1 MPYEAL
7 DSAASQSQGEARRK
21 VGFAVDK
28 ILAKIYVTPT
38 NPTPLTD
45 GNKKLI
51 DSAFVFVMIPPKE
64 PPTSQ
69 PPTQEENATWRG
81 WSSRIDILLKS
92 HKHSDGKFKYPLNIQ
107 DMITKNLIYKKT
119 KTDTGE
125 YYYVVQGFD
134 ILGGSDDSRL
144 LVSEKDFQDKKQFNL
159 VGHSEFR
166 GGNKCSLKP
175 KSNKRNKKQNK
186 LNSRRRRYRSRKH

>member
-1 MPYEAL
+1 MPHEAL

-21 VGFAVDK
+21 VPFAVGY
-28 ILAKIYVTPT
+28 ILAKIYVTQD

-45 GNKKLI
+45 GNKELI

-64 PPTSQ
+64 PTTSK
-69 PPTQEENATWRG
+69 PPTQDENAKWRG
-81 WSSRIDILLKS
+81 WRTRIDILLTG
-92 HKHSDGKFKYPLNIQ
+92 HKHSNGDFKYLLNIR
-107 DMITKNLIYKKT
+107 DMITKNLIYKKI
-119 KTDTGE
+119 DTGE
-125 YYYVVQGFD
+125 YYYVVQMLD
-134 ILGGSDDSRL
+134 ILGGRDDDSRL

>member
-1 MPYEAL
+1 MPYQPL
-7 DSAASQSQGEARRK
+7 DLGAFQSRGEARRE
-21 VGFAVDK
+21 VRFAVDK

-38 NPTPLTD
+38 KPTPLTN

-69 PPTQEENATWRG
+69 PPTSDETARWRA
-81 WSSRIDILLKS
+81 WTSYIDSRLTS
-92 HKHSDGKFKYPLNIQ
+92 HKRSVGKFKYPLNIR
-107 DMITKNLIYKKT
+107 DMIEHELIYK

-125 YYYVVQGFD
+125 YCYLVQKLD
-134 ILGGSDDSRL
+134 ILGGSDDSML
-144 LVSEKDFQDKKQFNL
+144 LVSENDFKVQFTL
-159 VGHSEFR
+159 VVPSDILFS

-186 LNSRRRRYRSRKH
+186 LNSRRRRYRTRKH

>member
-1 MPYEAL
+1 MPYQPLVSGAF
-7 DSAASQSQGEARRK
+7 QSQGEARRK
-21 VGFAVDK
+21 VRFAVDK

-38 NPTPLTD
+38 KPTPLTD

-69 PPTQEENATWRG
+69 PPTSDENAVWRA
-81 WSSRIDILLKS
+81 WTSNIDILLRTHTLS
-92 HKHSDGKFKYPLNIQ
+92 NGDFKYLLNIR
-107 DMITKNLIYKKT
+107 DMIEHNLIYKKI
-119 KTDTGE
+119 DTGE

-144 LVSEKDFQDKKQFNL
+144 LVSEKDFNEQFTL
-159 VGHSEFR
+159 VGPSDILFS

-186 LNSRRRRYRSRKH
+186 LNSRRRRYRTRKH